1 MQKQY
6 NTPATEILS
15 LSPAGIIC
23 TSGVTPSNRISSN
36 IVIKGGD
43 NGDDIINAF

>member
-6 NTPATEILS
+6 NTPAAEILS

-23 TSGVTPSNRISSN
+23 TSGVTKTNRISSN
-36 IVIKGGD
+36 IVNGGD
-43 NGDDIINAF
+43 NEGNIDYAF